1 MREHR
6 IRVKGEQIEILEEA
20 LKLFLKR
27 ELEEGRGETETF
39 RQAFELYDRVNLLR
53 MGFRP
58 KGGRPRKVKPNKNLK

>member
-20 LKLFLKR
+20 LKLFLER
-27 ELEEGRGETETF
+27 ELEKGETSRFET
-39 RQAFELYDRVNLLR
+39 ALELYDRVNLIR

-58 KGGRPRKVKPNKNLK
+58 KGGRPRKVNPNKTLK